1 MCIKTT
7 ADEVKEILQNLDIT
21 KATGADNVPARILKA
36 CSEELSTPLA
46 LLFNRSF
53 SLGRVPEQW
62 KPANI
67 TLVFKANERDLV
79 ENYRSISLLSIP
91 GKCQERIVHTAI
103 YSHVSA
109 YLSDWQYGFVKG
121 RSTATQLILTHYK
134 WEKTLDEG
142 RQVDVAFL
150 DFCKAFNRV
159 PHNVFLHK
167 LCYLGISV
175 NLLNWCKDY
184 LSNRTQRVVIDG
196 YSSSLSEI
204 TSGVPQGS
212 ILGPLFFVIFIN
224 DLPDVV
230 CSNNTI
236 ALYADDSKIFRV
248 IDCDEDLIYFQEDHD
263 KLHQWSQRNRM
274 DFNAKKCTIMRI
286 SGKQVPFTNGVHM
299 NDTVLEEVKEIKD
312 LGILTDCS
320 LSWNSHT
327 DMITAKA
334 NRMLGLI
341 KRTCKDLK
349 DTATLKILFCSLV
362 RSNLEYCSVV
372 WSPFTKRD
380 IGKLERIQRRATK
393 FILKSNDQY
402 YIRLRGL
409 KLLTLEQRRFLFDV
423 TFLFNALNGYIDVDF
438 SQFLDFYFQE
448 YCYSFR
454 HFDNRSLKKRFAGTN
469 GLKDSF
475 FHRIVDKWDILPYEI
490 RSASNVCIFKSKVM
504 KFLLKCK

>member
-1 MCIKTT
+1 M
-7 ADEVKEILQNLDIT
+7 
-21 KATGADNVPARILKA
+21 
-36 CSEELSTPLA
+36 LS
-46 LLFNRSF
+46 
-53 SLGRVPEQW
+53 
-62 KPANI
+62 
-67 TLVFKANERDLV
+67 
-79 ENYRSISLLSIP
+79 
-91 GKCQERIVHTAI
+91 
-103 YSHVSA
+103 
-109 YLSDWQYGFVKG
+109 
-121 RSTATQLILTHYK
+121 
-134 WEKTLDEG
+134 
-142 RQVDVAFL
+142 
-150 DFCKAFNRV
+150 
-159 PHNVFLHK
+159 
-167 LCYLGISV
+167 
-175 NLLNWCKDY
+175 WCKDY
-184 LSNRTQRVVIDG
+184 LNNRTQRVVIDG

-236 ALYADDSKIFRV
+236 ALYADDSKMFRV

-274 DFNAKKCTIMRI
+274 DFNTKKCTIMRI

-349 DTATLKILFCSLV
+349 DTATLKTLFCSLV

-372 WSPFTKRD
+372 WSPFTKRNID
-380 IGKLERIQRRATK
+380 KLERIQRRATK

-402 YIRLRGL
+402 DIRLREL
-409 KLLTLEQRRFLFDV
+409 NLLTLEQRRFLFDV
-423 TFLFNALNGYIDVDF
+423 TFLFKALNGYMDVDF
-438 SQFLDFYFQE
+438 SQFLDFYCQE
-448 YCYSFR
+448 DRYSFR
-454 HFDNRSLKKRFAGTN
+454 PFDNRSFKKRFARTYA
-469 GLKDSF
+469 LKNSF
-475 FHRIVDKWDILPYEI
+475 FYKIVDKWNILPYEI